1 MSMHPVEEVE
11 YYIFTYNFSVLLA
24 PNNAYDQTIH

>member
-11 YYIFTYNFSVLLA
+11 NWIVTHNFSVLLA
-24 PNNAYDQTIH
+24 PNNSYDQTIH